1 MRSNFM
7 TRPKSELSDLQKVL
21 HLCWQSFAVAGFF
34 SLFINLLMLAPS
46 LYMLQV
52 YDRVLASRSEF
63 TLLMLTLLIAGL
75 LVVMGALEWVR
86 SQILVRVG
94 ARLDALLDA
103 RLFSAVF
110 DWSLRRPGSSSAQPL
125 HDLNNLR
132 QFLTGSGL
140 FAFFDAPWVP
150 IYLIVLFLMHPWFGW
165 FAIISALIL
174 AGLTVATEL
183 STSKPLAAANA
194 EAMAAANYASS
205 NLRNCEVLEA
215 MGMLPRIRQRWI
227 ERHQRVMGLQ
237 AIASDRAGA
246 LAATSKMLRL
256 LLQSLIL
263 GLGALLAVEHIV
275 TPGIM
280 IAASILMGR
289 ALAPIDMLIGT
300 WKGFVSARSA
310 YHRLNELL
318 HTVPERPRYLSLPP
332 PTGALSLE
340 NIVVVPPGSQTPAV
354 RGVSLSIAAGES
366 VGIIGP
372 SAAGKST
379 LARAVLGIWPL
390 YAGKVRLD
398 GADIQNCNRDEL
410 GPYLG
415 YLPQD
420 IELFDGTVAENIA
433 RFGALDPDQVV
444 AAARK
449 AAVHEMILQLPQAYD
464 TRIGE
469 GGAALSGGQRQRI
482 GLARAL
488 YGDPMLV
495 VLDEPNSNLDDQGEA
510 ALAQALLE
518 MKRLGSTVLIISHRI
533 SILQVVDKVLVL
545 REGQAQQFGPRDQV
559 LAQFTRPTAVPTPQ
573 PATSQAQFANS
584 QGQPRAMT
592 PLQPISQTRPS

>member
-1 MRSNFM
+1 MK
-7 TRPKSELSDLQKVL
+7 PKAEPSDLQKVL
-21 HLCWQSFAVAGFF
+21 HLCWQSFAIAGFF

-63 TLLMLTLLIAGL
+63 TLLMLTLLIAGAL
-75 LVVMGALEWVR
+75 IVMGALDWVR

-94 ARLDALLDA
+94 ARLDAMLDV

-110 DWSLRRPGSSSAQPL
+110 ELSLRRPGSGSAQSL

-132 QFLTGSGL
+132 QFL
-140 FAFFDAPWVP
+140 F
-150 IYLIVLFLMHPWFGW
+150 VLFLMHPWFGW
-165 FAIISALIL
+165 FAIIAALIL
-174 AGLTVATEL
+174 TGLTVATEL
-183 STSKPLAAANA
+183 STSKPLAAANV
-194 EAMAAANYASS
+194 EAIAAANYASS
-205 NLRNCEVLEA
+205 NLRNAEVLEA

-237 AIASDRAGA
+237 ALASDRAGA
-246 LAATSKMLRL
+246 LAATSKMLRM

-263 GLGALLAVEHIV
+263 GLGALLAIEHIV
-275 TPGIM
+275 SPGIM
-280 IAASILMGR
+280 IASSILMGR
-289 ALAPIDMLIGT
+289 ALAPIDLLIGT
-300 WKGFVSARSA
+300 WKGFASARSA
-310 YHRLNELL
+310 YHRLNDLL
-318 HTVPERPRYLSLPP
+318 HAVPDRPRYLSLPP
-332 PTGALSLE
+332 PTGAVSLDG
-340 NIVVVPPGSQTPAV
+340 IVVVPPGSQTPAV
-354 RGVSLSIAAGES
+354 RGITLSIAAGES
-366 VGIIGP
+366 VGVIGP

-379 LARAVLGIWPL
+379 LARAMLGVWPL

-433 RFGALDPDQVV
+433 RFGTVDPDAVV

-449 AAVHEMILQLPQAYD
+449 AGVHEMVLQLPKAYD

-488 YGDPMLV
+488 YGNPVLV

-518 MKRLGSTVLIISHRI
+518 MKRQGSTVVIISHRI

-545 REGQAQQFGPRDQV
+545 REGQAQLFGPRDQV

-573 PATSQAQFANS
+573 PAPASPAQFTTT
-584 QGQPRAMT
+584 QGQPRPVITA
-592 PLQPISQTRPS
+592 QPISQTRPS